1 MKRMSTTYPFIEIFC
16 DPLNDYRVS
25 WNWPHTLEMNEQA
38 LLSRYF
44 KNKRFINDEALLDFL
59 SFFEEAEELPRIH
72 IRPEVREKVEQAYER
87 KLLADIGSRVSL
99 SFDNIK
105 ANLYDYQK
113 EGVRFVTFKK
123 EAIIADEMGLGKTLQ
138 ALTTAIKKKEIFGFT
153 RTLIVCPA
161 SLKQQWKREIE
172 HFSSE
177 KALVVQ
183 GPPDERE
190 KQYKTAKEHFI
201 IVNYETILRDNNIGF
216 VELNGKIPVKSR
228 SELIHKFETNEQCKI
243 FLSTEAGGSGLN
255 LQVADTLIN
264 FELPWN
270 PAKKN
275 QRIGRIDRLGQKSS
289 QLTIFNFITYNSIEQ
304 HIAAGLLVKQS
315 LFNSVLGA
323 NVRNNFVDFSS
334 KGRSQFIE
342 QLEEFIATQETMP
355 DTHFNNEEVL
365 VAEPESTIKNNKSSE
380 EIDLSEEIG
389 TTTESAPL
397 ESPGTESPQTAEIE
411 QVMNS
416 ACSFSPDFLK

>member
-1 MKRMSTTYPFIEIFC
+1 MRDFENETGYSDSPDARKNKLGTTKHLMYAFRKLKETPGLMKRMSTTYPFIEIFC

-123 EAIIADEMGLGKTLQ
+123 GAIIADEMGLGKTLQ
-138 ALTTAIKKKEIFGFT
+138 AITAAIKKKEIFGFT

-161 SLKQQWKREIE
+161 SLKQQWQREIE

-190 KQYKTAKEHFI
+190 
-201 IVNYETILRDNNIGF
+201 
-216 VELNGKIPVKSR
+216 
-228 SELIHKFETNEQCKI
+228 
-243 FLSTEAGGSGLN
+243 
-255 LQVADTLIN
+255 
-264 FELPWN
+264 
-270 PAKKN
+270 N

-323 NVRNNFVDFSS
+323 NARNNFVDFSS

-365 VAEPESTIKNNKSSE
+365 VAEPESTIKNNKRSE

-416 ACSFSPDFLK
+416 GLQFLSGLFKMSTGKDMGLENQSIEVNKNTGEVTMKFKLPSYN